1 MMMESAVFSGKPDKK
16 SVKIEFTRQA
26 LTKRNILSKIRTKET
41 GFILGSQLGNYK
53 IIEDLFAFRFDS
65 RNINRL
71 YSIFFKHFEGRLIGT
86 FFMNSEYFLNDW
98 FLENIIIRFQENDL
112 YIFLYHLDESGREK
126 MLDQIK

>member
-53 IIEDLFAFRFDS
+53 IIEDLCAFRFDS